1 MPNSNDFNHFDYNPV
16 DIQIDR
22 SLFNMDH
29 SVKFSCNVGE
39 CIPFEVIECLPGDS
53 WSVDTSRV
61 VRLQPLVTPIMDEV
75 IQDVYYFFVPN
86 RLIWSHWKQFCG
98 ENTSGHWAPSVE
110 YSIPQIYVP
119 EGGFDVGTIADY
131 MGIPPKSSENLTF
144 SALPFRAYAL
154 ICDQWFRSEAVQNP
168 VNVSV
173 GDNEHVGS
181 NGSDQVTDIQY
192 GGKPFIACKFFD
204 YFTSALPSPQRG
216 DAAHVFPSDSY
227 TPVVS
232 LGKNFIEQQGLKHP
246 FKAGNRSY
254 ARFYNYSLISQYSN
268 PHMNYSP
275 SSGTNNSWA
284 DVNSYKDVVYGSGGI
299 RSSTADSSMELSG
312 NVFAFD
318 NLFSELGSSSFNIND
333 LRTAFAVQRY
343 LEKSA
348 RYGGRYI
355 EFIKGFFGVDS
366 PDARLQRTEYLGGSR
381 LSLNINSVEQTSAT
395 QENTTPLGNVAGMS
409 VTADINSDFTYS
421 CTEHGFIIGIS
432 VLRYHHSYQ
441 QGLNR
446 MWSRKS
452 FTDFYLPTF
461 AFLGEQEI
469 KNSELYVYNESNGA
483 YLGNQVFG
491 YQERWAEYRYMP
503 NRVAGEFRSIAET
516 SLDMWHLGDNYA
528 SCPTLSPEWLR
539 EDKGMLD
546 RCLAVTSEVA
556 DQCLCDFYIKCKAAR
571 PLPMYSIPGMID
583 HY

>member
-16 DIQIDR
+16 DIGINR

-53 WSVDTSRV
+53 WTVDTSRV
-61 VRLQPLVTPIMDEV
+61 IRLQPLVTPIMDEV
-75 IQDVYYFFVPN
+75 IQDVYYFFCPN
-86 RLIWSHWKQFCG
+86 RLVWNHWKQFCG
-98 ENTSGHWAPSVE
+98 ENTSGPWAPSTS
-110 YSIPQIYVP
+110 YDIPTIGVP

-131 MGIPPKSSENLTF
+131 MGIPPKSSENLVVN
-144 SALPFRAYAL
+144 ALPFRAYAL
-154 ICDQWFRSEAVQNP
+154 ICDQWFRSEAVMNP

-173 GDNEHVGS
+173 GDTDIIGS
-181 NGSDQVTDIQY
+181 NGSDQVTDIQK

-216 DAAHVFPSDSY
+216 NAANVFPDESY
-227 TPVVS
+227 ADVVS
-232 LGKNFIEQQGLKHP
+232 LGKSFMEDKGIVHR
-246 FKAGNRSY
+246 FSSGNSSY
-254 ARFYNYSLISQYSN
+254 AKLYDNYNISQYAN
-268 PHMNYSP
+268 PHMNYTTTSNTWANP
-275 SSGTNNSWA
+275 TTKKDIFHNASGLITGL
-284 DVNSYKDVVYGSGGI
+284 D
-299 RSSTADSSMELSG
+299 SSTADTSS
-312 NVFAFD
+312 VVYAFD
-318 NLFSELGSSSFNIND
+318 NLFARLDSASFNIND

-355 EFIKGFFGVDS
+355 EFVKGFFGVDS

-395 QENTTPLGNVAGMS
+395 QSGSTPQGNVAGMS
-409 VTADINSDFTYS
+409 VTADMNSDFTYS
-421 CTEHGFIIGIS
+421 CTEHGYIIGIS

-441 QGLNR
+441 QGVNR
-446 MWSRKS
+446 MWLRSQ

-469 KNSELYVYNESNGA
+469 KNAELYASDNADNSYS
-483 YLGNQVFG
+483 GNQVFG

-503 NRVAGEFRSIAET
+503 NRIAGQFRSVAST
-516 SLDMWHLGDNYA
+516 SLDMWHLGDNY
-528 SCPTLSPEWLR
+528 SSLPTLSPEWIR

-546 RCLAVTSEVA
+546 RCLAVTSDVA

-571 PLPMYSIPGMID
+571 PLPLYSIPGMID